1 MGSLNRRH
9 QAQSASSETGMAD
22 ALFSQTRQKLLGL
35 LFSQVGREFSLSELI
50 DMARAGSGAVQ
61 REVGRLVDSGLV
73 LREGRGRTKRYRA
86 NPDSPIYSDLCG
98 IAEKL
103 FGPAEVLKQGLE
115 PLRDQMELA
124 VLYGS
129 VAKGTDRADS
139 DVDVLIVSD
148 ELLLEDVFAAL
159 ADAEQ
164 GLGRKINPTLYTVEE
179 FRQRRDRGSPFLT
192 DVLQGDF
199 TVLLGEIK

>member
-1 MGSLNRRH
+1 
-9 QAQSASSETGMAD
+9 MAD

-35 LFSQVGREFSLSELI
+35 LFSQIGREFSLSELI
-50 DMARAGSGAVQ
+50 DLAHAGSGAVQ

-73 LREGRGRTKRYRA
+73 LRKGRGRSKRYRA
-86 NPDSPIYSDLCG
+86 NPDSPIYSELCG

-103 FGPAEVLKQGLE
+103 FGPAEVIKQALE
-115 PLRDQMELA
+115 PLRDRMEAA

-139 DVDVLIVSD
+139 DVDVLIVAD

-164 GLGRKINPTLYTVEE
+164 ALGRKINPTLYTVEE
-179 FRQRRDRGSPFLT
+179 FRQRRDGGSPFLT

-199 TVLLGEIK
+199 TMLLGEIK